1 MNPPQLHQLQRVA
14 VAPSQLTPPTL
25 TLTPEQQHY
34 LGRVLRLQ
42 AGDRFIAMDGQG
54 KWWLAAL
61 EETAAQAQILEE
73 IPIATELPI
82 HLTLLIALPKGSGM
96 DDVVR
101 QVTELGASEIVPVI
115 SDRTLLNPSPQKLER
130 WRRIAQEAA
139 EQSERQY
146 VPAIAEPQPWSVVLQ
161 TWNASN
167 ARCLICT
174 ARGNPPHL
182 MRQLTVEPIDPL
194 RPVVVAIGSEG
205 GWTERE
211 VEGAIGAGYRAV
223 SLGKRILR
231 AVTAPGAAVAIIS
244 GMVEKA

>member
-1 MNPPQLHQLQRVA
+1 MLHQLQRV
-14 VAPSQLTPPTL
+14 VITPSQLTLPIL

-34 LGRVLRLQ
+34 LNRVLRLR
-42 AGDRFIAMDGQG
+42 AGDRFIAMDGRG
-54 KWWLAAL
+54 KWWLVTL
-61 EETAAQAQILEE
+61 EEAADQARILEE
-73 IPIATELPI
+73 IPIATELSI
-82 HLTLLIALPKGSGM
+82 HLTLLVALPKGSGM

-101 QVTELGASEIVPVI
+101 QVTELGAGEIVPVI

-146 VPAIAEPQPWSVVLQ
+146 VPAIADPLPWSAVLE
-161 TWNASN
+161 TWNTSN

-182 MRQLTVEPIDPL
+182 MQQLTVEPIDPL
-194 RPVVVAIGSEG
+194 RPLVVATGPEG
-205 GWTERE
+205 GWTARE
-211 VEGAIGAGYRAV
+211 VERAIAAGYRSV

-231 AVTAPGAAVAIIS
+231 AVTAPGAAVAII
-244 GMVEKA
+244 GAMAEKA